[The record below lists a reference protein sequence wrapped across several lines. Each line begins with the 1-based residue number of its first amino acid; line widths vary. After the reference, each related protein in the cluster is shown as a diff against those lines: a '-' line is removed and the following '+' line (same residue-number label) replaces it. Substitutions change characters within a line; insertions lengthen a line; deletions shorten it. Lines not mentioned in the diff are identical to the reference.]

1 MKLQVLSHTDTN
13 SLADIANNTIHELQK
28 SDWFRDSYLNE
39 TLDRLIIESDV
50 LTAAVGEVLKS
61 DFTQELMVHDAKFDQ
76 VFISCK
82 QLVWAN
88 TFSLCKERT
97 KNADIIWTIFEA
109 YDINLFRLDYEYQI
123 YVCESLL
130 KELDKK
136 ENIAAIASLYGVSD
150 AVDLLKKHNESLR
163 ELFKEVRSDDRP
175 KAEAIAASIQ
185 KHLVLDILNKEL
197 LPYLEIMSKAKAEV
211 YATSFKAISDYIT
224 DINNWVKTRNTV
236 EEIKMEEMLA

>member
-13 SLADIANNTIHELQK
+13 NLADIANNAIHELQK
-28 SDWFRDSYLNE
+28 NDWYRDSYLNE
-39 TLDRLIIESDV
+39 TLNRLIIESDV
-50 LTAAVGEVLKS
+50 LTAAVGEILKS

-88 TFSLCKERT
+88 TFSLCEDKAR
-97 KNADIIWTIFEA
+97 NADTIWAIFEA

-130 KELDKK
+130 NELDK
-136 ENIAAIASLYGVSD
+136 NDIIVAIASLDGVSD
-150 AVDLLKKHNESLR
+150 AVDLLKTHNESLR
-163 ELFKEVRSDDRP
+163 QLFQGVRSDDRP

-185 KHLVLDILNKEL
+185 KHLVLDILNKDL
-197 LPYLEIMSKAKAEV
+197 LPYLEVMSKAKAEV
-211 YATSFKAISDYIT
+211 YATSFSAISDYIT
-224 DINNWVKTRNTV
+224 DINNWVKTRNICKESKV
-236 EEIKMEEMLA
+236 EESLA